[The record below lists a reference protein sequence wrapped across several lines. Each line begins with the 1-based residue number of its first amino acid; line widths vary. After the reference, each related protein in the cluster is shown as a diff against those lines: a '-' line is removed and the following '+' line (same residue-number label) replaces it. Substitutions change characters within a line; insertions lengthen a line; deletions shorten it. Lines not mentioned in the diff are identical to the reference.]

1 MENSHDDIRQQRV
14 RRIPYRVRLVMHPKD
29 GSERFEG
36 QARDLSMGGMFIET
50 ILPLKPGTV
59 FDVEIPMQP
68 LNFRGSVKV
77 LWTRLVDEGRE
88 RPYGMAVQ
96 WFNLTPAQRKLVYRQ
111 IDDHLRG
118 GGDLLVGTPEA
129 EREGRSPTQS
139 KVTSKA
145 AAPDRAWLLAGLAI
159 TAVVVLVLLIL
170 L

>member
-1 MENSHDDIRQQRV
+1 MGKSHDDVCQQRV
-14 RRIPYRVRLVMHPKD
+14 RRIPYRVRIVMHPKD

-36 QARDLSMGGMFIET
+36 EARDLSLGGMFIKT

-77 LWTRLVDEGRE
+77 VWARVVDEGKE
-88 RPYGMAVQ
+88 RPYGMAVE
-96 WFNLTPAQRKLVYRQ
+96 WFDLTPAQKKLVFRQ
-111 IDDHLRG
+111 INDHVRG

-129 EREGRSPTQS
+129 ERKSRPAAQS
-139 KVTSKA
+139 LVTSKA
-145 AAPDRAWLLAGLAI
+145 AAPDRARLLVGLAI
-159 TAVVVLVLLIL
+159 AAVVVIVLLIL